1 LAVVVGSK
9 NILFLCSD
17 QHARHVSGGY
27 GHAQVQTPHLDAL
40 AARGTR
46 FANAYTPSPICVSA
60 RACIATGRY
69 AHQLGAWDN
78 AAPYTGAE
86 ARSWGHTLT
95 EAGITVTTIGKLHY
109 RSAADDTGFP
119 DQRLAMHVKGGSG
132 NLYGLLREH
141 MPPLTTFRPQIANA
155 GVGVSDYAQYDT
167 AVADAAV
174 RWLHN
179 EAPEKP
185 WALMVSFANPHP
197 PFTASSEYLALYPPE
212 SITLPDDWQAERW
225 PHHPAIDWL
234 RRQQQIDTP
243 FDEATVRRAIAT
255 YYAMVTFVDA
265 QVGRVLAALDEA
277 GLRDTTTIIYTS
289 DHGEMAGEH
298 GLWFKCCMYE
308 ASVGVPLL
316 LAGPDVPAG
325 AVCETSVSLVD
336 IAPTLLDVLG
346 VSSGALGAGLPGTSL
361 LDIAHAPAYTRPIFS
376 EFHGALSASGMFML
390 REGQFKYVFYAG
402 QPPQLFDL
410 DADPLEQHDQ
420 FANPDTAPIVAT
432 LHARLLTIADPDA
445 LDRQAKADQRRRL
458 DAAGGAAALMAQ
470 GFNIAYTPPP
480 PITSTNEFH

>member
-1 LAVVVGSK
+1 MSSK
-9 NILFLCSD
+9 NVMFICSD
-17 QHARHVSGGY
+17 QHARPVSGAY
-27 GHAQVQTPHLDAL
+27 GHAQAQTPHLDAL

-60 RACIATGRY
+60 RACMATGRH
-69 AHQLGAWDN
+69 AHQLGTWDN

-86 ARSWGHTLT
+86 ARSWGHALT
-95 EAGITVTTIGKLHY
+95 DAGVAVTTIGKLHY
-109 RSAADDTGFP
+109 RSDTDDTGFP

-141 MPPLTTFRPQIANA
+141 MPPLATFRPQVENA
-155 GVGVSDYAQYDT
+155 GAGISDYTQYDT
-167 AVADAAV
+167 VVADAAV
-174 RWLHN
+174 RWLHD
-179 EAPEKP
+179 EAPDTP

-197 PFTASSEYLALYPPE
+197 PFTAPPEYLALYPPE
-212 SITLPDDWQAERW
+212 SITLPDDWQVERW

-265 QVGRVLAALDEA
+265 QVGRVLAALDAA
-277 GLRDTTTIIYTS
+277 GQRDETTIIYTS
-289 DHGEMAGEH
+289 DHGEMHGEH

-316 LAGPDVPAG
+316 LAGPDVPIG
-325 AVCETSVSLVD
+325 AVCDTAVSLVD
-336 IAPTLLDVLG
+336 IAPTLLDITG
-346 VSSGALGAGLPGTSL
+346 VSSGALGAGLPGRSL
-361 LDIAHAPAYTRPIFS
+361 LEIAHTPAHTRPIFS

-390 REGQFKYVFYAG
+390 REGQWKYVFYAG

-410 DADPLEQHDQ
+410 NADPLEQHDLYGGP
-420 FANPDTAPIVAT
+420 AYAPILAA
-432 LHARLLTIADPDA
+432 LHVRLLAIANPDA
-445 LDRQAKADQRRRL
+445 LDWQAKADQRRRL
-458 DAAGGAAALMAQ
+458 EAAGGEAALLAQ

-480 PITSTNEFH
+480 PINTANEFH